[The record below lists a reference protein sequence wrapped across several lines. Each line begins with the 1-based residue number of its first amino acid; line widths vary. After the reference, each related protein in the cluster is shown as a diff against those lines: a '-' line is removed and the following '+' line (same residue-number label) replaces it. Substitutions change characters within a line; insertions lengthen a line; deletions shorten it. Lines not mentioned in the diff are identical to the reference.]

1 MALTHNQYAVA
12 AITATL
18 CLAGLYTVVGA
29 GLSSTNSGGFE
40 SAVEDLE
47 LNPGNQRECPPDIP
61 TIGCDWDG
69 DGIAD
74 RMESTLY
81 GTNWQEADTDGDGLD
96 DGWEIENG
104 LDPLDTGQ
112 PCISIGEGLTEVE
125 CEDIPVASVDTER
138 ETGEQNETFPNPD
151 NGPLGDPDRDG
162 LTNLDEAEL
171 GTNPRLKDTDGDG
184 LNDRWESR
192 HTHEI
197 TTPSGVITLLD
208 PLDGNWNCP
217 LLTPSMQAEIKL
229 DIGDD
234 LWEEM
239 GSQFGHSCD
248 AILDLELPEPDT
260 LRNFVEEKYDTN
272 PRDSDSDGDLI
283 DDLVEISTDLVDLE
297 SFCGRPTFA
306 TLTLPAPHL
315 RAFAS
320 EIQFTAQN
328 LPNGGIQTTLQ
339 KKSPLDNPNWFNE
352 DMDGDGRLN
361 GCLLYTSPSPRDAT
375 LSRMPSSA

>member
-29 GLSSTNSGGFE
+29 GLSSTDRGGFE

-47 LNPGNQRECPPDIP
+47 LKEGNQRVCPPDVP

-104 LDPLDTGQ
+104 LDPLDTGE
-112 PCISIGEGLTEVE
+112 PCITIGEGLTEVE
-125 CEDIPVASVDTER
+125 CEDIPVATVDTER

-184 LNDRWESR
+184 LNDRWESE
-192 HTHEI
+192 HTHEV
-197 TTPSGVITLLD
+197 TTPSGIVVLLD

-217 LLTPSMQAEIKL
+217 LLPPSVKAEIKL

-234 LWEEM
+234 LWRRWALSS
-239 GSQFGHSCD
+239 G
-248 AILDLELPEPDT
+248 T
-260 LRNFVEEKYDTN
+260 
-272 PRDSDSDGDLI
+272 
-283 DDLVEISTDLVDLE
+283 
-297 SFCGRPTFA
+297 
-306 TLTLPAPHL
+306 PA
-315 RAFAS
+315 
-320 EIQFTAQN
+320 
-328 LPNGGIQTTLQ
+328 
-339 KKSPLDNPNWFNE
+339 
-352 DMDGDGRLN
+352 
-361 GCLLYTSPSPRDAT
+361 
-375 LSRMPSSA
+375 MPSSIWSNQSQIL